1 MGPCNNIRANLVWLI
16 AKVGLGNTSGTI
28 MGGFKLEMLKFGL
41 YLIVPACTVAYF
53 ERPEVFQQILRRRK
67 YIVFPGTGEDRDDL
81 DALMKKQKQEMK
93 NFKDKI

>member
-1 MGPCNNIRANLVWLI
+1 MWLV
-16 AKVGLGNTSGTI
+16 AKVGLGNTSDTI